1 MKGSQKNQAIIVHNI
16 LRQIGLSSKLKG
28 TKILL
33 SAVMLALTC
42 TDDFIILNDIYKQL
56 SYKYKLSPKYIENAI
71 SYSLKHLVGTGFKKN
86 FEKIFDLEFSE
97 NFYSNK
103 TIIEEV
109 TRVIK
114 IYRWKMYFL
123 LIFY

>member
-56 SYKYKLSPKYIENAI
+56 SYKYKLSPKYIENSI

-86 FEKIFDLEFSE
+86 FEKIFDLKFSE
-97 NFYSNK
+97 DFYSNK

-109 TRVIK
+109 TRVVK
-114 IYRWKMYFL
+114 IYR
-123 LIFY
+123 